1 MLILSEAEIHTLSRE
16 AATGHRRRSTSR
28 LAMRMTTAVFLV
40 IAGPATVLAAPA
52 APSNLAASSASSTK
66 INVTWSDNA
75 ANEAGLQLASA
86 TNAAFTGATVQSLPA
101 NTTSFGH
108 LVTPATT
115 RWYRARAVGG
125 GSSAWSNVDAVT
137 TPPGSLTAAA
147 ASSTSMLVSWV
158 GNAANTH
165 VTGYTVRYSTSP
177 SFTNAQALTASGAGA
192 TSLTVT
198 GLAPFQRYYFRVRA
212 NAGDLTSVEIE
223 THGFPH
229 LLSSPFIDPHFF
241 GQNAWLPAVIGG
253 QDQGGDF
260 ERLLPGLVF
269 QSGVQL
275 IRYGG
280 NFVDTLH
287 DATASPDEY
296 VAMAQNIAAI
306 GARPLLQVS
315 QPAGAAAA
323 AAIVHRVNVEEGL
336 GVQYWEVGNEPE
348 RSYATT
354 AADIAAYFQ
363 TFVPAM
369 KLEDPNI
376 LIVGPDLAGYDP
388 AIMTALT
395 DTSNADNIC
404 LLIDVL
410 TYHVYPF
417 DGTQSRADVVARPEG
432 NIAPNMVLAK
442 TAAAS
447 CTAVRALAGRPPI
460 RVAIGEMNV
469 EYAFTDTT
477 ATGES
482 AHSFL
487 AGQFWAHVMKVAMR
501 NGLLYVA
508 PWSVKEGDPLGY
520 INSADLP
527 LSTYYHY
534 QMLAK
539 NFRGAYTA
547 TTHTVNSGAEPLVVT
562 FAAKDPTQVAV
573 MIMNQKKQ
581 ASFSYTVRL
590 DSGAVV
596 ANSALK
602 VTVPASINVE
612 YTAPQALPPQASALL
627 LFDSAGNLIS
637 RTVYALPDAINE
649 AGPATYFF

>member
-1 MLILSEAEIHTLSRE
+1 MLILSEAEIHAQSRE
-16 AATGHRRRSTSR
+16 AAIGNRRRLAASR
-28 LAMRMTTAVFLV
+28 LAMRMTTSIFLV

-52 APSNLAASSASSTK
+52 APSNA
-66 INVTWSDNA
+66 
-75 ANEAGLQLASA
+75 
-86 TNAAFTGATVQSLPA
+86 ATVTA
-101 NTTSFGH
+101 
-108 LVTPATT
+108 
-115 RWYRARAVGG
+115 
-125 GSSAWSNVDAVT
+125 
-137 TPPGSLTAAA
+137 PPGSLTAAA

-158 GNAANTH
+158 GNAANSN

-177 SFTNAQALTASGAGA
+177 SFTNAQTRTASGAGT

-198 GLAPFQRYYFRVRA
+198 GLTPFQLYYFRVRA
-212 NAGDLTSVEIE
+212 NAGDLTSLEVEI
-223 THGFPH
+223 HGFPH
-229 LLSSPFIDPHFF
+229 QLSSPLIDPHFF

-253 QDQGGDF
+253 QAQGGDF

-269 QSGVQL
+269 ESGVQQ

-280 NFVDTLH
+280 NSVDTLY
-287 DATASPDEY
+287 DSTASPDEY
-296 VAMAQNIAAI
+296 VAMVQNITAI
-306 GARPLLQVS
+306 GAQPLLQVS

-323 AAIVHRVNVEEGL
+323 AAIVHRVNVEEVL
-336 GVQYWEVGNEPE
+336 GVQYWEIGNEPE

-369 KLEDPNI
+369 KLEDSNI

-395 DTSNADNIC
+395 DTSNPDNIC

-417 DGTQSRADVVARPEG
+417 DGTQSRADVIARPEG
-432 NIAPNMVLAK
+432 NIAANMVLAK

-447 CTAVRALAGRPPI
+447 CTAVRALDGRPPM

-469 EYAFTDTT
+469 EYAFTDTRPR
-477 ATGES
+477 GES

-487 AGQFWAHVMKVAMR
+487 AGQFWASVMKVAMR

-547 TTHTVNSGAEPLVVT
+547 TTHTVNGAAELLVVT

-590 DSGAVV
+590 DNGAIV

-602 VTVPASINVE
+602 VTVPAGINVE
-612 YTAPQALPPQASALL
+612 YTAPDPLPPQSSALL
-627 LFDSAGNLIS
+627 LFDNAGNLIT
-637 RTVYALPDAINE
+637 RTVYELTDAINQS
-649 AGPATYFF
+649 GPTTYFN